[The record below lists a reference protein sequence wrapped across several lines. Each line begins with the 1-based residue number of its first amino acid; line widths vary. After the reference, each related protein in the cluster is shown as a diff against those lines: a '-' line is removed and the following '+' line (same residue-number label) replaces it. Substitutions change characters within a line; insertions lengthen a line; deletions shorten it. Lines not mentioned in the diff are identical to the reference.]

1 VIDSSLSK
9 MAFSEAYVGAVAAAA
24 GFLYEPDRFDLDSID
39 GTIKGE
45 RALARFDVQLKCTS
59 QSVLKEDHVAFRLEI
74 RHYNELRETETA
86 RPLLLV
92 VVVAPPKLTDWVN
105 HSEERMLLRRCG
117 YWTWL
122 QGGPPSMN
130 QTWQSIRIPRGNL
143 FDVLQLKRMMSRV
156 TRGVAI
162 DGSAP

>member
-1 VIDSSLSK
+1 

-24 GFLYEPDRFDLDSID
+24 GFVFEPDRFDLDSID

-59 QSVLKEDHVAFRLEI
+59 QSVLRDGHLAFRLQV
-74 RHYNELRETETA
+74 RHYNELCETETA

-92 VVVAPPKLTDWVN
+92 VVVAPPKLGDWVSQ
-105 HSEERMLLRRCG
+105 SEERMLLRRCG

-122 QGGPPSMN
+122 QGSPRSTN
-130 QTWQSIRIPRGNL
+130 LAWQSIHVPRANL
-143 FDVLQLKRMMSRV
+143 FDVRQLKRMMSRV

-162 DGSAP
+162 DGSTP